1 MSYLDKLAKFHRQ
14 QGTTLSRPPLLDKQP
29 IDLYALKRA
38 VDARGGFKD
47 VCTGKKWAEIGREM
61 GYGQIKNVTSVS
73 TALKNAFQKYL
84 LPYETYLEKAK
95 PDFLRD
101 MGLTPSPQ
109 QERQKRESPATSPL
123 AVRRNLMD
131 ELQNDQADSRM
142 DEIKEEGDDDVQLTS
157 ISDTNGN
164 KDVTP
169 SPSQNGLKRSFE
181 ESTIRSTSISTEN
194 EKDTEPTRR
203 ESKRLKKG
211 KSFLYN
217 TDHRCD
223 CANGGWFKYGATCTC
238 R

>member
-1 MSYLDKLAKFHRQ
+1 
-14 QGTTLSRPPLLDKQP
+14 LLDKQP

-131 ELQNDQADSRM
+131 ELQ
-142 DEIKEEGDDDVQLTS
+142 K
-157 ISDTNGN
+157 
-164 KDVTP
+164 
-169 SPSQNGLKRSFE
+169 
-181 ESTIRSTSISTEN
+181 
-194 EKDTEPTRR
+194 
-203 ESKRLKKG
+203 
-211 KSFLYN
+211 
-217 TDHRCD
+217 
-223 CANGGWFKYGATCTC
+223 
-238 R
+238 